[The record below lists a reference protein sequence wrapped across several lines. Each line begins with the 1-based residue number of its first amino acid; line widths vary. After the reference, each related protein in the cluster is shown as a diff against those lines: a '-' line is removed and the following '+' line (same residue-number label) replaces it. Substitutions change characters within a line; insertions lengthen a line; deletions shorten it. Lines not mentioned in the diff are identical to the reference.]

1 MTAIKKYYKFCLL
14 LGLNLQNERF
24 AYKLLH
30 HKMRLINYFKEN
42 RYHSKDEALKCL
54 FLGGKQITQHKIH
67 LHSILFLFSF
77 LCQIDLCII
86 IYYATQ
92 SVVPLSGRMRCNL
105 LIRNSIYKIPLQ
117 EINGY

>member
-30 HKMRLINYFKEN
+30 DKMRLINYFKEN

-54 FLGGKQITQHKIH
+54 FLGGKQITLHK
-67 LHSILFLFSF
+67 LFFFYLAFFARSTF
-77 LCQIDLCII
+77 VL
-86 IYYATQ
+86 
-92 SVVPLSGRMRCNL
+92 
-105 LIRNSIYKIPLQ
+105 
-117 EINGY
+117 